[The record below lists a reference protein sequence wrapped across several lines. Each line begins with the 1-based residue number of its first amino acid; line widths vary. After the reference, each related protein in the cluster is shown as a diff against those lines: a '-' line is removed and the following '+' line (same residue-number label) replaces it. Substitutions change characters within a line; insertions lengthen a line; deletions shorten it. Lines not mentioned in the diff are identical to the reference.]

1 MCTENCNGCANSVDD
16 DENIDIESYAGCFE
30 AVVMKIDI
38 CIRDMRTFSDCRS
51 SGDDA
56 ENYDIEFDY
65 GCVAAAVMMATNG
78 TMMTA
83 VVIGEVIVILRIL
96 VQITRMLLPHL

>member
-51 SGDDA
+51 SGDDHRWA
-56 ENYDIEFDY
+56 P
-65 GCVAAAVMMATNG
+65 
-78 TMMTA
+78 MTKKTS
-83 VVIGEVIVILRIL
+83 IGSIPIID
-96 VQITRMLLPHL
+96 